1 MVLEVVRTAAVTAIV
16 LTASVVSMV
25 TALVL
30 LVLEVLMPAT
40 ASLIA
45 TAAHI
50 LSAFKTAISLR
61 VVCA

>member
-1 MVLEVVRTAAVTAIV
+1 
-16 LTASVVSMV
+16 MV